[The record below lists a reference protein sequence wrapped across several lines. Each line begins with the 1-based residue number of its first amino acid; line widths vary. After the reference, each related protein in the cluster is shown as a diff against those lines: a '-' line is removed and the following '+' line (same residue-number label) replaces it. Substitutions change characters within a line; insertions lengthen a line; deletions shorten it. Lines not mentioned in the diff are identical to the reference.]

1 MKKRNILSLLLVAVM
16 MMTLLAGCGSGEPAD
31 TSSEDDGTLTIAFS
45 QTGNQ
50 NNWKVTQTNDMKE
63 KIEASGAKYLYTDA
77 QDDTAKQIS
86 DIEDLISQNP
96 DYLVISPREYEGLT
110 PALDAAKKAGIPVI
124 LVDRAAAGEPG
135 VDYLT
140 LTCGDFVWEGNQ
152 IANLVVEKFGDQPCN
167 VVELTGTP
175 GSSVATDRAKGFRDG
190 IAGHDNIQIIASQVG
205 NFSRAESQKAMENI
219 IQAQGDNI
227 DVVYC
232 HNDDNAIGAIQ
243 ALKAAGKKVGEDVFV
258 YGIDGQKDALQAI
271 IDGELEATVLCS
283 ARFGD
288 IVLDIIKKH
297 QAGEEIPGYIKNPG
311 KVYTIENAEACLDEA
326 F

>member
-1 MKKRNILSLLLVAVM
+1 MKRGKVLSLLLVVVM
-16 MMTLLAGCGSGEPAD
+16 MMSLLAGCGSSEPAD
-31 TSSEDDGTLTIAFS
+31 TSDKDDGTLTIAFS

-86 DIEDLISQNP
+86 DIEDLISQKP

-110 PALDAAKKAGIPVI
+110 PALDAAKEAGIPVI
-124 LVDRAAAGEPG
+124 LVDRAAAGEPS

-140 LTCGDFVWEGNQ
+140 LTCGDFVWEGGQ
-152 IANLVVEKFGDQPCN
+152 IANLVVEKFGTEPCN

-175 GSSVATDRAKGFRDG
+175 GSSVTTDRAKGFADG
-190 IAGHDNIQIIASQVG
+190 ITGHDNIKVITSQVG

-288 IVLDIIKKH
+288 IVLDIIKKD
-297 QAGEEIPGYIKNPG
+297 QAGEAIPGYIKNPG
-311 KVYTIENAEACLDEA
+311 KVYTIDNAEASLAEA